1 MHGLIPCVCPH
12 LDREVPPLKHTA
24 YSVVELH
31 DRLVVLAYNFQQ
43 LTSRGEGDLITAE
56 IVLVD
61 QRESA

>member
-1 MHGLIPCVCPH
+1 M
-12 LDREVPPLKHTA
+12 KHTA